1 MKQILVTCLNSV
13 ELNIF
18 TLTSAIEDPKKQ
30 YRRERSAWPLWSL
43 RNIYFFIVFALI
55 GDVCFSVFERPLFL
69 GKNQNKLQKVFSWV
83 FVSFSLWTKLVPPP
97 HPMFLWIVL
106 WFFLFVLFFFFG
118 SNLTGGNYVV
128 SCKVAIFKN
137 PFLL

>member
-1 MKQILVTCLNSV
+1 MKQILLTYLNSV
-13 ELNIF
+13 KLNIF
-18 TLTSAIEDPKKQ
+18 TLTSAIEYPKKQ
-30 YRRERSAWPLWSL
+30 YWRETSPWPLWSL
-43 RNIYFFIVFALI
+43 KYIYFFIVFALI

-83 FVSFSLWTKLVPPP
+83 FVSFSLWTKLVPSSPL
-97 HPMFLWIVL
+97 HVSLDS
-106 WFFLFVLFFFFG
+106 FVIFCFFG

-128 SCKVAIFKN
+128 SCKVAVFKN